1 MAGVVFNPNVFAV
14 PAVAPMGQPA
24 PVATMERRRRRRK
37 CRR

>member
-1 MAGVVFNPNVFAV
+1 MAVVFNPNVLAV
-14 PAVAPMGQPA
+14 PATVTMGQPA